1 MADVKQGPGSL
12 NSVSFLWDP
21 TRDTGIFVKV
31 NCISTEFTPKKHG
44 GERGVPFRLQVLLF
58 PSKHGKHVLLL
69 RWRHIVKMIQGSMQ
83 RLVSYRL
90 DVIFSVITSPV
101 LQVFKLKGADRKH
114 KQDREKLAKR
124 PDAEREKFS
133 PQVGRPEVI
142 LLTRQFL
149 VRLHDAD

>member
-1 MADVKQGPGSL
+1 
-12 NSVSFLWDP
+12 
-21 TRDTGIFVKV
+21 
-31 NCISTEFTPKKHG
+31 
-44 GERGVPFRLQVLLF
+44 
-58 PSKHGKHVLLL
+58 
-69 RWRHIVKMIQGSMQ
+69 MIQGSMQ

-90 DVIFSVITSPV
+90 DVIFIAITSPV